1 MPSITRSLSI
11 LAPLALAHGAVM
23 VVKVADSGLDF
34 NPSSLTAAVGDQVEF
49 QFVNG
54 GHSVVEGSFANPC
67 QPSSDSAWNSGFVS
81 QSGGQ
86 PWTITINSTDPIY
99 FYCSVGDHC
108 QSGMGGAINAPSS
121 MSAQDYINAAKNA
134 GSSNEPKSVQG
145 GMFGA
150 ASSGSS
156 SMMSSTMSD
165 SSAMT
170 SSGSSMMTATSAM
183 SSATGSSASAS
194 ATATAA
200 AKGAASTEH
209 GSALVAI
216 FVACIAGFNF

>member
-150 ASSGSS
+150 ASSG
-156 SMMSSTMSD
+156 T
-165 SSAMT
+165 MT